1 MKMKT
6 VYELNQDITNLKNA
20 FEALEDKLIDLYEDK
35 PQEEKEDLNH
45 EIANILEDN
54 EVYDLV
60 RNMEADGND

>member
-60 RNMEADGND
+60 RNMEAINND